1 MSEVGKRE
9 TGKGEMEWKERW
21 EKEVECERDRQK
33 DRSGWGGEERKE
45 ECNG

>member
-33 DRSGWGGEERKE
+33 RQEWVGWGGEKR
-45 ECNG
+45 GV